1 MEVWVT
7 FDSNVWESIVDENK
21 RANSAEVYSQL
32 FNLIQSK
39 IITPFFFE
47 GIATIETMKKSERK
61 PYIANFK
68 GAYSITLDG
77 EEISSSK
84 GSKAP
89 ELTEYLASMI
99 PKALELGFR
108 FTKLPRVGAPALEF
122 DKKYLAPDVRHD
134 LGDRLE
140 RSFECLRFIE
150 SLGAGRSHLMN
161 QLPKVEGGLIQRTKA
176 DNNLSDKKYAKSVG
190 EWVDGDALA
199 ASYGYGIDY
208 FCTND
213 RASSAGQTSIFY
225 HENLKKLESNYPV
238 NVITPEDL
246 ICNLKTNASQFK

>member
-32 FNLIQSK
+32 FHLIQSK

-68 GAYSITLDG
+68 GAYSITVDG
-77 EEISSSK
+77 QEISSSK

-122 DKKYLAPDVRHD
+122 DKKYLAPDVKHD

-161 QLPKVEGGLIQRTKA
+161 QLPR
-176 DNNLSDKKYAKSVG
+176 
-190 EWVDGDALA
+190 VDGDALA
-199 ASYGYGIDY
+199 ASYGYDIDY

-246 ICNLKTNASQFK
+246 ASKFK